1 MAHGVAPV
9 AVASAAADGVD
20 LELVVA
26 AGCEAAHGQG
36 AGTGELMPDH
46 ILRPLPDLPPFVL
59 EPRRGGR
66 H

>member
-1 MAHGVAPV
+1 
-9 AVASAAADGVD
+9 

-36 AGTGELMPDH
+36 AGAGELMPDH